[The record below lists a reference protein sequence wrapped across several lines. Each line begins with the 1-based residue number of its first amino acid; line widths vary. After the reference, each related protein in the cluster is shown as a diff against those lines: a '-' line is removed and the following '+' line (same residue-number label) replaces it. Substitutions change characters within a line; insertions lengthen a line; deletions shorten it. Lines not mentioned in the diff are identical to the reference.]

1 MKKIP
6 HAFRFI
12 LVLLIGAALIISC
25 ARISANIPAQ
35 RGLSAAAFY
44 VQATTTPP
52 VEDQS
57 EIGSTDGIAILGIM
71 IVAIVVLPIL
81 LQRKNWLKD

>member
-1 MKKIP
+1 MNKLP

-12 LVLLIGAALIISC
+12 LVLLIGVTLIISC

-44 VQATTTPP
+44 AEATPTPP
-52 VEDQS
+52 VEDKS
-57 EIGSTDGIAILGIM
+57 EIGSTDGIAILGII
-71 IVAIVVLPIL
+71 IVGIVVIPIL
-81 LQRKNWLKD
+81 LQRKNWG